1 MRTWLRLTYLFGPP
15 DDKAESGNI
24 ICASIGLILRA
35 DADDLVH
42 GPLPEQLAKL
52 LRKIARAERELA
64 AELLCG
70 YSRLRSTWWPSWP
83 SGRGSHLPDP
93 SPLSGTP
100 ERSRDGR
107 SADRGHPERPVPT
120 RCFGP
125 RRTTT
130 PTSFASAHAKAKP
143 KGAP

>member
-35 DADDLVH
+35 DADDLVR

-64 AELLCG
+64 AK
-70 YSRLRSTWWPSWP
+70 SH
-83 SGRGSHLPDP
+83 RGVIISDTAGLIVKPPMP
-93 SPLSGTP
+93 SPQRISELHVQSEPAALMG
-100 ERSRDGR
+100 
-107 SADRGHPERPVPT
+107 PT
-120 RCFGP
+120 
-125 RRTTT
+125 
-130 PTSFASAHAKAKP
+130 AL
-143 KGAP
+143 